1 MFCPKCGSKVPNN
14 KEKCDK
20 CGALIEDEEIEIL
33 SEEKTIKM
41 EPIQIEEL
49 DFDDEDEE
57 LEEQQMTEPEQLDV
71 IDEPQIIENEPI
83 SDKETNEKTKEYQ
96 LDEPQLEKNIFG
108 EYHEENDTPVI
119 IESHTFID
127 DDSLK
132 NQIEEKITEE
142 DLINHQQR
150 KDKIRKY
157 SIIGALTIVLITL
170 GVFVPK
176 ITTMNKSTVNMRKVL
191 DTAIVINGEKY
202 NIYDTY
208 NKFKANGWTSEE
220 EEEVVAEKAKT
231 SIIEINHEKYK
242 GNEILISMINQDNK
256 EKDISECGVWSIKI
270 DNYKKDYPIEFILPG
285 NIKNGS
291 TIDEIIKAYG
301 KLDEDNIYR
310 SEQSGYTKYHYKDET
325 NSYLDLVVY
334 DDLGLRTFTYMRY

>member
-14 KEKCDK
+14 KEKCDN

-33 SEEKTIKM
+33 SEEKTVRM
-41 EPIQIEEL
+41 EPVQIEEL
-49 DFDDEDEE
+49 DFDEED
-57 LEEQQMTEPEQLDV
+57 LQEQQMTESEQLD
-71 IDEPQIIENEPI
+71 IADEPQIIENEQI
-83 SDKETNEKTKEYQ
+83 STEEINEKTKEYQ
-96 LDEPQLEKNIFG
+96 L
-108 EYHEENDTPVI
+108 EENNYSECQEDPDTPVI

-142 DLINHQQR
+142 DLMNQQQR
-150 KDKIRKY
+150 NDRIRKY
-157 SIIGALTIVLITL
+157 FIIGALTVVLITL

-176 ITTMNKSTVNMRKVL
+176 ITSMNKSTINMRKVL

-202 NIYDTY
+202 SIYDTY
-208 NKFKANGWTSEE
+208 NKFKARGWASEE
-220 EEEVVAEKAKT
+220 DDEVVEEKAKT

-242 GNEILISMINQDNK
+242 GNGILVSMINQEAK
-256 EKDISECGVWSIKI
+256 EKNISECGVWSIKI

-285 NIKNGS
+285 NIKTGS
-291 TIDEIIKAYG
+291 TIDEIEKAYG
-301 KLDEDNIYR
+301 KIDEDNIYR